1 VTERVLVLG
10 ADGAGMSA
18 AHQALRVAARTG
30 RRLEVVVLER
40 SGHTSYSA
48 CGLPYW
54 LAGDVASGD
63 ALVARTAAEHRERG
77 IDLRLGAEAVGIDL
91 DRRRVSVRY
100 VDGAAGDEPFDQLV
114 VATGS
119 RAAVPPWALAA
130 DGRPVP
136 GVRALRTLDDGA
148 AWLATLEG
156 AAGRQPR
163 TGVVAGGGYIGLE
176 TAEAFLRRGLDTTL
190 VTRGEVMGS
199 LDPDMGARVRQEL
212 VKAGV
217 TVLHGSEVDGVDV
230 GAGGAV
236 AAVLAGAHRIPADVV
251 ALGLGAVPNSG
262 IAAEAGLAVGSFGGL
277 LPDARQQVADGVWAA
292 GDCCESTE
300 RHGGRRVYVP
310 LGTHAN
316 KQGRVAGEN
325 LAGGDVRFAGV
336 LGTAITG
343 FAAGGVHVEIGRT
356 GPTLAQAAEVAADL
370 VSLVTESSTSAG
382 YMPQSSPIAVKVL
395 ADRRSR
401 RLIGMQIVG
410 GPGSGKRIDTAA
422 AAIWGGM
429 TVDDVAAMDL
439 SYAPPFSPVF
449 DPVQIACRRTADL
462 LDGDSAGR

>member
-18 AHQALRVAARTG
+18 AHQSLRMAARAG

-77 IDLRLGAEAVGIDL
+77 IDLRLGAEAVAIDL
-91 DRRRVSVRY
+91 DRRRVSVRC
-100 VDGAAGDEPFDQLV
+100 DGATAEEPFDQLV
-114 VATGS
+114 IATGA

-130 DGRPVP
+130 DGAPVP

-148 AWLATLEG
+148 AWLATLAG
-156 AAGRQPR
+156 AAGRPPR

-199 LDPDMGARVRQEL
+199 LDPDMGVRVREEL

-217 TVLHGSEVDGVDV
+217 TVLHGTEVDGVHV
-230 GAGGAV
+230 GAGGMV
-236 AAVLAGAHRIPADVV
+236 AAVLAGAHRLPADVV

-262 IAAEAGLAVGSFGGL
+262 IAAAAGLPVGSFGGL

-325 LAGGDVRFAGV
+325 LAGGDARFEGV

-343 FAAGGVHVEIGRT
+343 FTAGGVHVEIGRT
-356 GPTLAQAAEVAADL
+356 GPTLAQAAEVGADI

-382 YMPQSSPIAVKVL
+382 YMPQASPIAVKVL

-462 LDGDSAGR
+462 LDGAAPAR